1 MELLTIVR
9 KLTRTINISGFSI
22 AVNSIELG
30 KSANLMISLYSADD
44 VLEPDGIRRIRGMTS
59 YQLEGEE
66 YTNWGADDRY
76 LVELI
81 KEKID
86 LIIERAGI

>member
-1 MELLTIVR
+1 MELLTIVK

-30 KSANLMISLYSADD
+30 KCANLMISLYSADD
-44 VLEPDGIRRIRGMTS
+44 VLEPDGIRRIRGITS

-66 YTNWGADDRY
+66 YSNWGADDGY

-86 LIIERAGI
+86 LIIERACI

>member
-9 KLTRTINISGFSI
+9 KLTRTITISGFSI

>member
-1 MELLTIVR
+1 MELLTIV
-9 KLTRTINISGFSI
+9 KTLTRTITISGFSI

-30 KSANLMISLYSADD
+30 KSANLIISLYSDDD
-44 VLEPDGIRRIRGMTS
+44 VLEPDGIRRIRGITS

-66 YTNWGADDRY
+66 YTNWGADDTY

>member
-44 VLEPDGIRRIRGMTS
+44 VLEPDGIRRIRGITS